1 MLNLKQKDSIMVT
14 KMKMPKINFQKLFD
28 NNKLVIV
35 LSFIIAITALFVV
48 KTVVNPEG
56 NVKISNVPITINL
69 DGSTAATA
77 GLKVISKEVDTVT
90 AVISGKSYW
99 VGNLTADDI
108 SVTARVV
115 DVTKAGEYTLDL
127 SVALLPEA
135 QKDSDYKIE
144 VKPDKVK
151 VRFDTIIS
159 QEFPITVETGKIEVD
174 EGLIV
179 DTAFAQPEKITVSGP
194 QKDVETIA
202 KCVAKTEAVGHV
214 SETVVKKGEI
224 SFYDKD
230 NKKLE
235 FNNIL
240 TYEPQTVDVTVPILR
255 SKTVPLTF
263 EYTNVPDGFPID
275 SLKYTM
281 SHTTLKITAPN
292 STIDTLEEISLG
304 VIDFRQIDVGSVF
317 TREVNLLAGFK
328 NADDI
333 SEVTITFP
341 TNNMGSRSPFTVTN
355 IKLANT
361 PTDYNV
367 KLLNTRINN
376 VKIVGAKDIVKNI
389 SAADIV
395 ATVDFRDVTVTKG
408 DIWCP
413 VRFTI
418 PNKGLV
424 WVSGEY
430 RVTVRVSDK

>member
-1 MLNLKQKDSIMVT
+1 
-14 KMKMPKINFQKLFD
+14 
-28 NNKLVIV
+28 
-35 LSFIIAITALFVV
+35 
-48 KTVVNPEG
+48 
-56 NVKISNVPITINL
+56 
-69 DGSTAATA
+69 
-77 GLKVISKEVDTVT
+77 
-90 AVISGKSYW
+90 
-99 VGNLTADDI
+99 
-108 SVTARVV
+108 
-115 DVTKAGEYTLDL
+115 
-127 SVALLPEA
+127 
-135 QKDSDYKIE
+135 
-144 VKPDKVK
+144 
-151 VRFDTIIS
+151 
-159 QEFPITVETGKIEVD
+159 
-174 EGLIV
+174 
-179 DTAFAQPEKITVSGP
+179 
-194 QKDVETIA
+194 
-202 KCVAKTEAVGHV
+202 
-214 SETVVKKGEI
+214 
-224 SFYDKD
+224 
-230 NKKLE
+230 
-235 FNNIL
+235 
-240 TYEPQTVDVTVPILR
+240 
-255 SKTVPLTF
+255 
-263 EYTNVPDGFPID
+263 
-275 SLKYTM
+275 M

-341 TNNMGSRSPFTVTN
+341 TSNMSSRSPFTVTN